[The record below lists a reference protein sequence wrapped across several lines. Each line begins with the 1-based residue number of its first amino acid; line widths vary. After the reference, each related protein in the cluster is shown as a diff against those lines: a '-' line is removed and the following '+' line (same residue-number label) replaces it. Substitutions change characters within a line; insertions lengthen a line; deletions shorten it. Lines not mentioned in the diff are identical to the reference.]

1 MAKGMVRTNTPMAI
15 LATTAIGALMYL
27 IVTMF
32 VPFVGGSVESSIG
45 EGHLNEMC
53 RTNTTGAFG
62 YSIQKCTGDPWE
74 NVTQWSQWNVTHNG
88 LPTGATQW
96 VSLSGFL
103 QIAAIFA
110 VMALVFM
117 FLRGMI

>member
-1 MAKGMVRTNTPMAI
+1 MATTPMAI

-27 IVTMF
+27 IVIMF
-32 VPFVGGSVESSIG
+32 VPYVGGSVQSSMPALG
-45 EGHLNEMC
+45 
-53 RTNTTGAFG
+53 
-62 YSIQKCTGDPWE
+62 
-74 NVTQWSQWNVTHNG
+74 VTSDFNSTHNTA
-88 LPTGATQW
+88 LPNASTTWTTIA
-96 VSLSGFL
+96 GFL

>member
-1 MAKGMVRTNTPMAI
+1 MAKGQPRVQTPMAI

-32 VPFVGGSVESSIG
+32 VPFVGGTVETAMPALPADS
-45 EGHLNEMC
+45 E
-53 RTNTTGAFG
+53 
-62 YSIQKCTGDPWE
+62 
-74 NVTQWSQWNVTHNG
+74 WNATHNTN
-88 LPTGATQW
+88 LPSPSNTW
-96 VSLSGFL
+96 VSISGFL
-103 QIAAIFA
+103 TIAAIFA

>member
-1 MAKGMVRTNTPMAI
+1 MAAKFYASTPMAI

-32 VPFVGGSVESSIG
+32 VPFVGGSVEAAMPA
-45 EGHLNEMC
+45 L
-53 RTNTTGAFG
+53 
-62 YSIQKCTGDPWE
+62 DPE
-74 NVTQWSQWNVTHNG
+74 SEWNATHNTA
-88 LPTGATQW
+88 LPEPASTWTT
-96 VSLSGFL
+96 LSGFL

>member
-1 MAKGMVRTNTPMAI
+1 MQI

-32 VPFVGGSVESSIG
+32 VPFVGGSVE
-45 EGHLNEMC
+45 
-53 RTNTTGAFG
+53 GAMPDWPA
-62 YSIQKCTGDPWE
+62 YDDM
-74 NVTQWSQWNVTHNG
+74 NVTGTGNVTHYPSGWNPEYNTD
-88 LPTGATQW
+88 LPQASTTW
-96 VSLSGFL
+96 VSINGFL
-103 QIAAIFA
+103 TIAAIFA

>member
-1 MAKGMVRTNTPMAI
+1 MAKGIAHTNTPMAI

-32 VPFVGGSVESSIG
+32 VPFVGGSIESG
-45 EGHLNEMC
+45 MGDQGLKETC
-53 RTNTTGAFG
+53 RVNTTGTAGFTDRP
-62 YSIQKCTGDPWE
+62 CTGIAGE
-74 NVTQWSQWNVTHNG
+74 NVTVYSRWNQTYNN
-88 LPTGATQW
+88 LPSAADTWAT
-96 VSLSGFL
+96 LSGFL

>member
-1 MAKGMVRTNTPMAI
+1 MAGQARVASTPMQI

-32 VPFVGGSVESSIG
+32 VPFVGGSVEQAMPSLPADS
-45 EGHLNEMC
+45 E
-53 RTNTTGAFG
+53 
-62 YSIQKCTGDPWE
+62 
-74 NVTQWSQWNVTHNG
+74 WNKTHNTN
-88 LPTGATQW
+88 LPDASDTW
-96 VSLSGFL
+96 VSINGFL
-103 QIAAIFA
+103 TIAAIFA

>member
-1 MAKGMVRTNTPMAI
+1 MAGQARIQSTPMQI

-32 VPFVGGSVESSIG
+32 VPFVGGSVEGAMPALPVDSDW
-45 EGHLNEMC
+45 NA
-53 RTNTTGAFG
+53 TYNT
-62 YSIQKCTGDPWE
+62 D
-74 NVTQWSQWNVTHNG
+74 
-88 LPTGATQW
+88 LPSAATTW
-96 VSLSGFL
+96 VSINGFL
-103 QIAAIFA
+103 TIAAIFA

>member
-1 MAKGMVRTNTPMAI
+1 MAKGQARASTPMQI

-32 VPFVGGSVESSIG
+32 VPFVGGSVEQAMPALPADS
-45 EGHLNEMC
+45 EWNK
-53 RTNTTGAFG
+53 TYNT
-62 YSIQKCTGDPWE
+62 D
-74 NVTQWSQWNVTHNG
+74 
-88 LPTGATQW
+88 LPDAADTW
-96 VSLSGFL
+96 VSINGFL
-103 QIAAIFA
+103 TIAAIFA

>member
-1 MAKGMVRTNTPMAI
+1 MAKVYASTPMAI

-32 VPFVGGSVESSIG
+32 VPFVGGSVESAMPA
-45 EGHLNEMC
+45 L
-53 RTNTTGAFG
+53 
-62 YSIQKCTGDPWE
+62 DP
-74 NVTQWSQWNVTHNG
+74 TSDWNATHNTD
-88 LPTGATQW
+88 LPQPAQTWTT
-96 VSLSGFL
+96 LSGFL